1 MKAFNREEGLKIAKY
16 IFGMILMPLETDRK
30 VLMEGIEGL
39 AGILDQYETPKD
51 RRKIVQYYIPAME
64 RSVYIGEN

>member
-1 MKAFNREEGLKIAKY
+1 
-16 IFGMILMPLETDRK
+16 MILMPLETDRK